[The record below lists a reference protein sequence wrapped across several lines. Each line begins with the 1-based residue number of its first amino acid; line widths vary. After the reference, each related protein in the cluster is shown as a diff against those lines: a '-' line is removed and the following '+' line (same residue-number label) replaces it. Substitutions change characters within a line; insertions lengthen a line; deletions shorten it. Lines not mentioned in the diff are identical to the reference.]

1 MHTIRLTLSF
11 AALSLLC
18 ASLFAPAVGASDL
31 AARDPG
37 VRAPAAIAGPVEAS
51 FIGNYDGDTITVRAW
66 IWPRQSVETSV
77 RLAGIDAPELRGRCE
92 AEKQAAQAA
101 RDRLNSLLSQASRIE
116 LHDIELDKYGGR
128 VLARVVADGQDMA
141 AAMAGEG
148 HARPYAG
155 DTRKGWCD

>member
-1 MHTIRLTLSF
+1 MHTMRLASALVF
-11 AALSLLC
+11 ACHLC
-18 ASLFAPAVGASDL
+18 IGTAGAGDL

-37 VRAPAAIAGPVEAS
+37 ARAPAAIAGPIEAS

-77 RLAGIDAPELRGRCE
+77 RLAGIDAPELRSRCE
-92 AEKQAAQAA
+92 TEKQAALAA
-101 RDRLNSLLSQASRIE
+101 RDRLRALLTQARRIE

-141 AAMAGEG
+141 AALIGEG
-148 HARPYAG
+148 HARPYIG
-155 DTRKGWCD
+155 DTRKSWCD